1 MNKTFKEVLLYT
13 LIPLGIFLLICLTGD
28 EGILG
33 AGILLLLL
41 VAVYFI
47 LGLVLLVANNAHLG
61 KVLLLSSG
69 IILLVGLSTCG
80 MMMNGM
86 NFH

>member
-13 LIPLGIFLLICLTGD
+13 LIPLGIFLLMCLTGD

-33 AGILLLLL
+33 AGIVMLL
-41 VAVYFI
+41 VVGAYFI
-47 LGLVLLVANNAHLG
+47 LGLIMLIADRTHLG

-80 MMMNGM
+80 MIMNGM
-86 NFH
+86 NFR

>member
-13 LIPLGIFLLICLTGD
+13 LIPLGISLFMCLSGG
-28 EGILG
+28 EGIIG
-33 AGILLLLL
+33 AGIAMLL
-41 VAVYFI
+41 VVGAYFI
-47 LGLVLLVANNAHLG
+47 VGLGMVIADRAHLG

-80 MMMNGM
+80 MIMNGM
-86 NFH
+86 SFR